1 MSESRVKKIRK
12 EVYGDYSIRARTY
25 TRKKSDRG
33 LMEGQ
38 IMADPKRQLY
48 QMMKGRRKNVKIK

>member
-1 MSESRVKKIRK
+1 MSQSRVKKIRK

-25 TRKKSDRG
+25 TRKKSTTMYDS
-33 LMEGQ
+33 Q

>member
-1 MSESRVKKIRK
+1 MYDS
-12 EVYGDYSIRARTY
+12 
-25 TRKKSDRG
+25 
-33 LMEGQ
+33 Q